1 MRQKIHTLVALSASL
16 LLGTSCNDSF
26 MDRQP
31 HTEIGVES
39 YFNTER
45 DLQMYCYGL
54 MNTPGYSYN
63 SDQGTDDQATT
74 DMVLIKNIMA
84 SPNPTSVT
92 IDAGWD
98 WERLYDINFFLAN
111 CERANVTPEVL
122 AHYQGVAR
130 YYRAAFYMDK
140 VKTYSDVPWYDKVLT
155 TDDPDLYKA
164 RDKREVVVQH
174 IFEDYEFA
182 AQNVQTGQPKGAID
196 KWIVLATM
204 ARHALYEGTYRKY
217 HPELN
222 LQVTADEFLRK
233 AADAALQIM
242 QEGGF
247 TIYNTGNPYE
257 DYYTL
262 FNSQDLTT
270 NPEMIQAR
278 YYEND
283 IAENGFWAYM
293 FGSYIPCPTKDLVQ
307 AYLMADG
314 SYYSSQP
321 GYQTKQF
328 VEEFQNR
335 DPRIYQT
342 LAYPGWELIYT
353 GTYATGAGI
362 YVQELSKNFSGY
374 HQIKGFINS
383 KDESYYMG
391 IDFPVIRYAEVLL
404 TYAEAK
410 AELGELTQD
419 VLDETINVLR
429 DRAGMPHLTMNPP
442 VDPVM
447 QAAFPGV
454 ESTLLEI
461 RRERRVEL
469 VFEGFRFDDLMRWH
483 AGKLLEKEPEGL
495 YFPSLGKFD
504 LTGDGIEDIYLIPS
518 SEDIPAEED
527 KETNALGKKLA
538 YYRTGTIDDQNAT
551 VYLTEGDHGVIL
563 TLKDMGTFEEPKFY
577 YRPIPNHEMELNPN
591 LGPQLFGWE

>member
-1 MRQKIHTLVALSASL
+1 M
-16 LLGTSCNDSF
+16 
-26 MDRQP
+26 
-31 HTEIGVES
+31 
-39 YFNTER
+39 
-45 DLQMYCYGL
+45 
-54 MNTPGYSYN
+54 
-63 SDQGTDDQATT
+63 
-74 DMVLIKNIMA
+74 
-84 SPNPTSVT
+84 
-92 IDAGWD
+92 
-98 WERLYDINFFLAN
+98 
-111 CERANVTPEVL
+111 
-122 AHYQGVAR
+122 
-130 YYRAAFYMDK
+130 
-140 VKTYSDVPWYDKVLT
+140 KTYSDVPWYDKVLT

-182 AQNVQTGQPKGAID
+182 AQNVQAGQPKGAID

-222 LQVTADEFLRK
+222 LQGTADEFLRR

-247 TIYNTGNPYE
+247 SIYNTGNPRE

-321 GYQTKQF
+321 NYQTKQF

-419 VLDETINVLR
+419 VLNQTINVLR

-442 VDPVM
+442 ADPVM

-469 VFEGFRFDDLMRWH
+469 VFEGLRRPH
-483 AGKLLEKEPEGL
+483 ALARRQAAREGAGRSLLPQPRQVRPDGRRHRGHLPHPLQRGHPRRGGQGVQCLGQEAGLLPHGHHRRPERHSLPDRRRPRQYFNHQRYGHVRGTEVLLPPRPEPR
-495 YFPSLGKFD
+495 
-504 LTGDGIEDIYLIPS
+504 DGAESQPGS
-518 SEDIPAEED
+518 SAVRMGI
-527 KETNALGKKLA
+527 GR
-538 YYRTGTIDDQNAT
+538 Y
-551 VYLTEGDHGVIL
+551 
-563 TLKDMGTFEEPKFY
+563 GTFCAPVE
-577 YRPIPNHEMELNPN
+577 
-591 LGPQLFGWE
+591 

>member
-1 MRQKIHTLVALSASL
+1 
-16 LLGTSCNDSF
+16 
-26 MDRQP
+26 
-31 HTEIGVES
+31 
-39 YFNTER
+39 
-45 DLQMYCYGL
+45 
-54 MNTPGYSYN
+54 
-63 SDQGTDDQATT
+63 
-74 DMVLIKNIMA
+74 
-84 SPNPTSVT
+84 
-92 IDAGWD
+92 
-98 WERLYDINFFLAN
+98 
-111 CERANVTPEVL
+111 
-122 AHYQGVAR
+122 
-130 YYRAAFYMDK
+130 
-140 VKTYSDVPWYDKVLT
+140 
-155 TDDPDLYKA
+155 
-164 RDKREVVVQH
+164 
-174 IFEDYEFA
+174 
-182 AQNVQTGQPKGAID
+182 
-196 KWIVLATM
+196 
-204 ARHALYEGTYRKY
+204 
-217 HPELN
+217 
-222 LQVTADEFLRK
+222 
-233 AADAALQIM
+233 M

-563 TLKDMGTFEEPKFY
+563 TIKDMGTFEEPKFY

>member
-1 MRQKIHTLVALSASL
+1 MKNYILSSLTLSGILFLAS
-16 LLGTSCNDSF
+16 SCNDSF
-26 MDRQP
+26 MERQP
-31 HTEIGVES
+31 QTEIGVDS

-54 MNTPGYSYN
+54 VNTPGFSYD

-74 DMVLIKNIMA
+74 STVEIKNIML
-84 SPNPTSVT
+84 SPNPSSVT
-92 IDAGWD
+92 INAGWS
-98 WERLYDINFFLAN
+98 WERLYDINFFLTHCN
-111 CERANVTPEVL
+111 RANVTPEVL
-122 AHYQGVAR
+122 AHYEGIVR
-130 YYRAAFYMDK
+130 FYRAEFYMDK

-164 RDKREVVVQH
+164 RDSRDMVVGK
-174 IFEDYEFA
+174 IFEDYRFA
-182 AQNVQTGQPKGAID
+182 AEHVQADQPKGAINR
-196 KWIVLATM
+196 WIVLAKM

-217 HPELN
+217 HAELN
-222 LQVTADEFLRK
+222 LQHTAADYLRV
-233 AADAALQIM
+233 AADAAWQIM

-247 TIYNTGNPYE
+247 NIYNTGNPYE
-257 DYYTL
+257 DYSTL
-262 FNSQDLTT
+262 FNSPDLTA

-283 IAENGFWAYM
+283 VAENGFWAYM
-293 FGSYIPCPTKDLVQ
+293 FGNYIPCPTKDLVQ
-307 AYLMADG
+307 AYLMKDG

-321 GYQTKQF
+321 NYATHLF
-328 VEEFQNR
+328 VEEFKGR
-335 DPRIYQT
+335 DPRMYQT
-342 LAYPGWELIYT
+342 LAYPGWELINT
-353 GTYATGAGI
+353 MTYATGAGV
-362 YVQELSKNFSGY
+362 YVQELNKNFSGY
-374 HQIKGFINS
+374 HQIKGFLNN
-383 KDESYYMG
+383 KEENYYVG

-410 AELGELTQD
+410 AELGELTQN
-419 VLDETINVLR
+419 VLDLTVNLLR
-429 DRAGMPHLTMNPP
+429 DRAGLPHLQMNPP
-442 VDPVM
+442 IDLVM
-447 QAAFPGV
+447 AEAFPGV

-483 AGKLLEKEPEGL
+483 AGKLLEHEPEGL

-518 SEDIPAEED
+518 SQSIPAEEN
-527 KETNALGKKLA
+527 KEVNSLGKKLA

-551 VYLTEGDHGVIL
+551 VYLSDGDHGTIQTV
-563 TLKDMGTFEEPKFY
+563 KDMGVFQEPKFY
-577 YRPIPNHEMELNPN
+577 YRPIPRHEMDLNSN